1 MLRLVDII
9 QVSLKYGLE
18 DYVNR
23 YVRNSLLASSLS
35 LTKNLFG
42 PRRSNEPPEIRLRLA
57 LQELG
62 PVFIKFGQMLSHRR
76 DLLPARFI
84 NELAKLKDQIDPSRC
99 SNVLEILSTE
109 ISNYQEYFENINT
122 TPMAVASIAEVYSA
136 TLKNGDDVVIKILRP
151 NVKKLIKNDLEV
163 FKNLLKYYNIVNGN
177 FRTETLY
184 DILLELETSL
194 NKETDLN
201 LEMSNLEKFAENFN
215 DFPGVRVPKLYKN
228 LSNDKIIVM
237 EKMNGTPIDNVEKLK
252 EKNIDVQQISEQGLE
267 LLVLQIFKY
276 RFFHADQHSGN
287 IWIDDQGNRIY
298 LDFGIMGTLT
308 EQDRNIALQLLTCIY
323 TNNLKK
329 FAEVQINAGW
339 FKNDVDKENLI
350 ETYKKISKNL
360 VNGSLTESMRE
371 LLELGEVFGV
381 KVPSQFTLLIKTL
394 LVAEG
399 TAHTLNPNINLE
411 KVGTSIFLKHFKS
424 YL

>member
-42 PRRSNEPPEIRLRLA
+42 KRRSNEPPEIRLRLA

-237 EKMNGTPIDNVEKLK
+237 EKMNGTPIDDVEKLK

>member
-109 ISNYQEYFENINT
+109 LPNYQEYFENINT

-237 EKMNGTPIDNVEKLK
+237 EKMYGTPIDDVEKLK

-339 FKNDVDKENLI
+339 FKTDVDKEKLI

>member
-1 MLRLVDII
+1 MLRLVDIV

-23 YVRNSLLASSLS
+23 YVRNSILSSSLS

-42 PRRSNEPPEIRLRLA
+42 RKRINEPPEVRLRLA

-84 NELAKLKDQIDPSRC
+84 SELAKLKDQIEPSKC
-99 SNVLEILSTE
+99 SNVLEILNAEFPDYKSHF
-109 ISNYQEYFENINT
+109 EYVDT
-122 TPMAVASIAEVYSA
+122 TPIAVASIAEVYSA
-136 TLKNGDDVVIKILRP
+136 KLKSGEDVVVKILRP

-163 FKNLLKYYNIVNGN
+163 FKNLLKYYNIINGN
-177 FRTETLY
+177 FRTETVY
-184 DILLELETSL
+184 DILLELELSL
-194 NKETDLN
+194 NKETDFM
-201 LEMSNLEKFAENFN
+201 LEMFNLEKFADNFK
-215 DFPGVRVPKLYKN
+215 DFDGIKIPMLYKQ
-228 LSNDKIIVM
+228 LSNDKLIVM
-237 EKMNGTPIDNVEKLK
+237 EKMQGTPIDNVDILK
-252 EKNIDVQQISEQGLE
+252 SKGIDVKKISEQGLE

-287 IWIDDQGNRIY
+287 VWIDDNGNRIY
-298 LDFGIMGTLT
+298 LDFGIMGTLS

-323 TNNLKK
+323 TSNFKK
-329 FAEVQINAGW
+329 FAEVQITAGW
-339 FKNDVDKENLI
+339 FKSDVDKEKLI
-350 ETYKKISKNL
+350 ETYKKISVNL
-360 VNGSLTESMRE
+360 VKGSLTESMRE

-381 KVPSQFTLLIKTL
+381 KVPAQFTLLIKTL

-399 TAHTLNPNINLE
+399 TSHTLNPDIDLE
-411 KVGTSIFLKHFKS
+411 KIGTSVFLKHFKS

>member
-42 PRRSNEPPEIRLRLA
+42 KRRSNEPPEIRLRLA

-215 DFPGVRVPKLYKN
+215 DFPGVRIPKLYKN

-237 EKMNGTPIDNVEKLK
+237 EKMNGTPIDDVEKLK